1 MRSEMKKNLQLK
13 KIYNNVFKKQDRV
26 RETEEFKEVLKLVRW
41 KNKEILD
48 VGCGTGKLAYLIS
61 KKGGNVK
68 GVDYSKS
75 AIEIAKRKYQNPN
88 LKYELIDVSKK
99 ILGKYDVIISVGTL
113 EHMDNPYFLLKKLK
127 NNLKP
132 GGKIVITSPNWANTR
147 GFILMTLY
155 FLLEAPITL
164 ADLHYLTPID
174 FMSWSK
180 KLKLNLTWK
189 TIEYS
194 WGSNKKLIQDLS
206 ERLPKIFQDTGLQ
219 IRRENVKNLLNWL
232 NYKVI
237 PLENTSKLRGAIGVY
252 IFSNRK

>member
-1 MRSEMKKNLQLK
+1 MKKNIQLK
-13 KIYNNVFKKQDRV
+13 KIYNNTFKKQDRV
-26 RETEEFKEVLKLVRW
+26 RETEEFKEVLKLISWR
-41 KNKEILD
+41 NKQILD

-68 GVDYSKS
+68 GIDYSKS
-75 AIEIAKRKYQNPN
+75 AIKVAKKKYQNPN
-88 LKYELIDVSKK
+88 LKYELIDASKK

-113 EHMDNPYFLLKKLK
+113 EHMDNPYLMLKKLK

-132 GGKIVITSPNWANTR
+132 SGKIIITSPNWANMR

-164 ADLHYLTPID
+164 ADLHYLTPVD
-174 FMSWSK
+174 FMNWSK

-194 WGSNKKLIQDLS
+194 WGSEKKLIQDLNV
-206 ERLPKIFQDTGLQ
+206 RLPRIFQGTGLQ
-219 IRRENVKNLLNWL
+219 IRKENIKNLLNWL
-232 NYKVI
+232 NHKVI
-237 PLENTSKLRGAIGVY
+237 PLENSSQISGAIGLY
-252 IFSNRK
+252 ILSNQK

>member
-1 MRSEMKKNLQLK
+1 MKKNLQLK
-13 KIYNNVFKKQDRV
+13 KIYNSAFKKQDRI
-26 RETEEFKEVLKLVRW
+26 RETEEFKEVLKLARW

-68 GVDYSKS
+68 GVEYSKS
-75 AIEIAKRKYQNPN
+75 AIEVAKRKYQNPN

-99 ILGKYDVIISVGTL
+99 NLGKYDVIISVGTL
-113 EHMDNPYFLLKKLK
+113 EHMDNPYFMLKKLK

-132 GGKIVITSPNWANTR
+132 GGKIIITSPNWANTR

-164 ADLHYLTPID
+164 ADLHYFTPID
-174 FMSWSK
+174 FMDWSK

-194 WGSNKKLIQDLS
+194 WGGSKKLIQDLN
-206 ERLPKIFQDTGLQ
+206 ERLPKIFQDAGLQ
-219 IRRENVKNLLNWL
+219 IDEKNIKNLLNWL

-237 PLENTSKLRGAIGVY
+237 PLENSSDVRGAIGLY
-252 IFSNRK
+252 IFSS

>member
-127 NNLKP
+127 
-132 GGKIVITSPNWANTR
+132 
-147 GFILMTLY
+147 
-155 FLLEAPITL
+155 
-164 ADLHYLTPID
+164 
-174 FMSWSK
+174 
-180 KLKLNLTWK
+180 LNLTWK

-219 IRRENVKNLLNWL
+219 IRKENVKNLLNWL